1 VNIGLDAQAKKMIVM
16 EILQDKIVQLFVDD
30 FELDQ

>member
-1 VNIGLDAQAKKMIVM
+1 MNIGLDAQAKKMIVM